1 MENIISLDTNY
12 FIWPKAKPFTAVTCE
27 KRPEKA
33 SFTEL
38 PLLLQM

>member
-12 FIWPKAKPFTAVTCE
+12 FVWPKAKPFRVATCE

-38 PLLLQM
+38 LLLLQM